1 MKKILFYT
9 LTLIILGSFSSCS
22 TDSDDDL
29 NPDKEII
36 GVWEQESYMDDS
48 GYRLVFTPD
57 HSGILI
63 YRKVQDLDITSSAI
77 MMYWERVDNTITISN
92 DFDSDEPFTMTLI
105 PSGQLVFDN
114 QDALP
119 FDKISDTTLDY

>member
-9 LTLIILGSFSSCS
+9 LTLIILGSFSCCS

-48 GYRLVFTPD
+48 GYRLVFDPD

-63 YRKVQDLDITSSAI
+63 YRKVQNLDITSSAI

>member
-1 MKKILFYT
+1 MKKILFYI

-48 GYRLVFTPD
+48 GYRLVFDPD

-77 MMYWERVDNTITISN
+77 MMYWERVDNTITVSN
-92 DFDSDEPFTMTLI
+92 DFDSDQPFTMTLI